1 MGENKQI
8 GTSVAKATGIILII
22 NLIVKILGFLRETF
36 IAGAFGASEV
46 TDAYLAAYTLPYFLQ
61 AILGSALVTA
71 VVPVITKHFVA
82 GKEEEAYRVGSSIL
96 NITAL
101 LLTGV
106 AAIGMVIAPTLVWL
120 TAPGFAPELA
130 ALTTRLARIMFPAVV
145 LMGVGMVV
153 TGILNAG
160 YRFGI
165 AAFAPGF
172 SNIII
177 ILTIIFFS
185 SAFGVEGLAYGT
197 LISFAGLLLIQLP
210 FLKKMGF
217 RYSLVMDWHHPDVQQ
232 VLKTIG
238 PIVLG
243 VAVNQIYFAIN
254 RIFAS
259 GLSEGSISALNFA
272 SKLMNLPVGIFVAAV
287 VSAIYPALSTFALQ
301 KNNKAMCEA
310 LEKGLGMVFLISI
323 PAAVGLIVLRVPIV
337 QLLFE
342 RGAFDHAATLIT
354 AEALLYFSI
363 GLVPVACN
371 MVLTRAFYAIND
383 TKTPVVL
390 GFWSIV
396 LNIVCSF
403 LLVGSFA
410 HGGLALAN
418 SIAATGNTV
427 LLFMVWLKKN
437 PGWQE
442 KNLYI
447 GMIKITVAALIMGV
461 AVAFGDMAMVRIF
474 PGNSSLSLVLRVGCD
489 IALGGFCYLIAA
501 ILLKVEYITE
511 VFAVIR
517 RKVGKKA

>member
-8 GTSVAKATGIILII
+8 GANVAKATGIILII
-22 NLIVKILGFLRETF
+22 NLLVKILGFLRETF
-36 IAGAFGASEV
+36 IAGAFGASEI

-82 GKEEEAYRVGSSIL
+82 GKNEEAYKVGSSII
-96 NITAL
+96 NITAIL
-101 LLTGV
+101 L
-106 AAIGMVIAPTLVWL
+106 AAISFIGIVIAPTLVWL
-120 TAPGFAPELA
+120 TAPGFDEEVAS
-130 ALTTRLARIMFPAVV
+130 LTINLARIMFPAVV
-145 LMGVGMVV
+145 FMGVGMVI

-160 YRFGI
+160 YRFAV

-177 ILTIIFFS
+177 ILTVIFCT

-217 RYSLVMDWHHPDVQQ
+217 RYSFTIDWHHPDVQQ
-232 VLKTIG
+232 VLKGIG

-287 VSAIYPALSTFALQ
+287 ASAIYPALSAFALQ
-301 KNNKAMCEA
+301 KNRQAMCTS

-342 RGAFDHAATLIT
+342 RGAFDHTATLIT

-371 MVLTRAFYAIND
+371 MILTRAFYAIND
-383 TKTPVVL
+383 TKTPVIL

-396 LNIVCSF
+396 LNVVCSF
-403 LLVGSFA
+403 LLVGPFA
-410 HGGLALAN
+410 HGGLAFAN
-418 SIAATGNTV
+418 SIAATANTL
-427 LLFMVWLKKN
+427 LLFMVWRKKN
-437 PGWQE
+437 PQWQC
-442 KNLYI
+442 NALYSGI
-447 GMIKITVAALIMGV
+447 VKITVAAFVMGL
-461 AVAFGDMAMVRIF
+461 AVLLGDHFFAGIF
-474 PGNSSLSLVLRVGCD
+474 SGDSSIHLLFRVGGG
-489 IALGGFCYLIAA
+489 IALGGFCYFIATV
-501 ILLKVEYITE
+501 LLKVEYVTE
-511 VFAVIR
+511 VCNVL
-517 RKVGKKA
+517 KQKLHKK